1 MKGILKSNAASK
13 IYGEGRTYDNKLYT
27 FKESDYRT
35 MWNELDI
42 WAKKLD
48 KKRNWQNVPSA
59 RNDLIQQKANQNKV
73 DSAIDKILDSNG
85 FEQEI
90 GDDFSIQKSNIMRNH
105 GDQSP
110 LIQQDIMP
118 DGYSNRI
125 IGIKSASNRGNLASF
140 GIMSK

>member
-59 RNDLIQQKANQNKV
+59 RNDLI
-73 DSAIDKILDSNG
+73 
-85 FEQEI
+85 
-90 GDDFSIQKSNIMRNH
+90 
-105 GDQSP
+105 
-110 LIQQDIMP
+110 
-118 DGYSNRI
+118 
-125 IGIKSASNRGNLASF
+125 
-140 GIMSK
+140 